1 MAFTRSGRMWAAANC
16 AALASAFFAVLAS
29 AGCASGRQ
37 APPTPQAR
45 STPPSPSASPAGSLR
60 SLAARYLAIAEPANH
75 KLDIEVD
82 AYHDNARGILAAAE
96 KALRAEAATERR
108 FDRQLAAISF
118 PPAIEATAR
127 ALIRV
132 NEIRARLTLK
142 QAAARSIPAL
152 LAFTAT
158 HNAADA
164 ELEAQ
169 VRVIRSELSLPP
181 PSES

>member
-1 MAFTRSGRMWAAANC
+1 MWAAANC

-29 AGCASGRQ
+29 AGCASGQQ
-37 APPTPQAR
+37 APPPPQAR
-45 STPPSPSASPAGSLR
+45 STRPSPSASPAGSLR

-75 KLDIEVD
+75 MLDIEVD
-82 AYHDNARGILAAAE
+82 AYDDNARRNLAAAE

-158 HNAADA
+158 HNAADG

-169 VRVIRSELSLPP
+169 VRVIRSELRLPP
-181 PSES
+181 PEAS